1 MNRYSYKAFDQAGA
15 PLKGVLSALDQDD
28 ARQQLKARGLLVS
41 DLQPEQKRRSFSI
54 SRKLSLSDLEFL
66 TAELSVLLDAG
77 LKIDKGVEVLA
88 RSASKPAQA
97 ELLNKISGDLKKG
110 LQLSQVLRQT
120 GVFDPL
126 YINLVEIGETT
137 GQLAQMFRKLAEDL
151 AFRRDLQQK
160 VTQAMTYP
168 AVVLSVCLGALLFI
182 LNFVVPNMA
191 QMFRGQQDLPIYT
204 EILLGTADWFGQYQ
218 WYLLLF
224 LLALAALVKSSWHK
238 PQWQA
243 VISRMQLRLP
253 FIRTLTLLLERIR
266 FNGALSM
273 MLNAGV
279 SIDQAMTLAAGSVRQ
294 PQLRHELESAIA
306 RVKRG
311 EQLSAVLG
319 QSRIYPQ
326 FYQSLLVVGE
336 ETGELGRIFN
346 EITNRSQKEFS
357 QWVLRFTSLLEPL
370 MILFMGGLVG
380 GVVVILMMSITSGTS
395 AL

>member
-15 PLKGVLSALDQDD
+15 PLKGVLTALDQDD

-54 SRKLSLSDLEFL
+54 NRKLSLGDLEFL

-120 GVFDPL
+120 GLFDAL
-126 YINLVEIGETT
+126 YINLVEIGEAT

-224 LLALAALVKSSWHK
+224 LLALGAFVKSSWHK

-243 VISRMQLRLP
+243 VISRTQLRLP
-253 FIRTLTLLLERIR
+253 FLRTLTLLLERIR

>member
-1 MNRYSYKAFDQAGA
+1 MNRYSYKAFDQAGT
-15 PLKGVLSALDQDD
+15 PLNGVVSAQDQDD
-28 ARQQLKARGLLVS
+28 ARQQLKARGLLVR
-41 DLQPEQKRRSFSI
+41 DLQPEQKRRNFSI
-54 SRKLSLSDLEFL
+54 NKKLSLSDLEFL

-120 GVFDPL
+120 GVFDAL
-126 YINLVEIGETT
+126 YINLVEIGEAT

-224 LLALAALVKSSWHK
+224 LLGLAAFVKSSWHK

-243 VISRMQLRLP
+243 VISRTQLRLP
-253 FIRTLTLLLERIR
+253 FLRTLTLLLERIR

-346 EITNRSQKEFS
+346 EITHRSQKEFS

>member
-15 PLKGVLSALDQDD
+15 PLKGVLTALDQDD

-54 SRKLSLSDLEFL
+54 NRKLSLSDLEFL

-120 GVFDPL
+120 GVFDAL
-126 YINLVEIGETT
+126 YINLVEIGEAT

-204 EILLGTADWFGQYQ
+204 EILLGTADWFGHYQ

-224 LLALAALVKSSWHK
+224 LLGLAALVKSSWHK

-243 VISRMQLRLP
+243 MISRTQLRLP
-253 FIRTLTLLLERIR
+253 FLRTLTLLLERIR

>member
-41 DLQPEQKRRSFSI
+41 ELQPEQKRRSFSI
-54 SRKLSLSDLEFL
+54 SSKLSLSDLEFL

>member
-1 MNRYSYKAFDQAGA
+1 MNRYSYKAFDQAGT
-15 PLKGVLSALDQDD
+15 PLNGVVSAQDQDD
-28 ARQQLKARGLLVS
+28 ARQQLKARGLLVR
-41 DLQPEQKRRSFSI
+41 DLQPEQKRRNFSI
-54 SRKLSLSDLEFL
+54 NKKLSLSDLEFL

-120 GVFDPL
+120 GVFDAL
-126 YINLVEIGETT
+126 YINLVEIGEAT

-218 WYLLLF
+218 WFLLLF
-224 LLALAALVKSSWHK
+224 LLGLAALVKSSWHK

-243 VISRMQLRLP
+243 VISRTQLRLP
-253 FIRTLTLLLERIR
+253 FLRTLTLLLERIR

-346 EITNRSQKEFS
+346 EITHRSQKEFS

>member
-1 MNRYSYKAFDQAGA
+1 MNRYSYKAFDQAGT
-15 PLKGVLSALDQDD
+15 PLNGVVSAQDQDD
-28 ARQQLKARGLLVS
+28 ARQQLKARGLLVR
-41 DLQPEQKRRSFSI
+41 DLQPEQKRRNFI
-54 SRKLSLSDLEFL
+54 INKKLSLSDLEFL

-120 GVFDPL
+120 GVFDAL
-126 YINLVEIGETT
+126 YINLVEIGEAT

-218 WYLLLF
+218 WFLLLF
-224 LLALAALVKSSWHK
+224 LLGLAALVKSSWHK

-243 VISRMQLRLP
+243 VISRTQLRLP
-253 FIRTLTLLLERIR
+253 FLRTLTLLLERIR

-346 EITNRSQKEFS
+346 EITHRSQKEFS

>member
-15 PLKGVLSALDQDD
+15 PLNGVLSALDQDD

-41 DLQPEQKRRSFSI
+41 DLQPEQTRLSFSF

-110 LQLSQVLRQT
+110 LQLSQVLRQSA
-120 GVFDPL
+120 VFDPL
-126 YINLVEIGETT
+126 YINLVEIGEAT

-253 FIRTLTLLLERIR
+253 FVRTLTLLLERIR

-346 EITNRSQKEFS
+346 EIANRSQKEFS

>member
-1 MNRYSYKAFDQAGA
+1 M
-15 PLKGVLSALDQDD
+15 KGVVSALDQDD

-41 DLQPEQKRRSFSI
+41 DLQPEQKRYSFGI
-54 SRKLSLSDLEFL
+54 NRKLSLGDLEFL

-77 LKIDKGVEVLA
+77 LKIDKAVEVLA

-110 LQLSQVLRQT
+110 LQLSQVLRQS

-126 YINLVEIGETT
+126 YINLFEIGEAT

-168 AVVLSVCLGALLFI
+168 AVVLTVCLGALLFI

-218 WYLLLF
+218 WYLLAF

-243 VISRMQLRLP
+243 VISRTQLRVP
-253 FIRTLTLLLERIR
+253 FLRTLTLLLERIR

-311 EQLSAVLG
+311 EQLSEVLG

-336 ETGELGRIFN
+336 ETGELGRIFS

>member
-15 PLKGVLSALDQDD
+15 PHKGVISASDPDE
-28 ARQQLKARGLLVS
+28 ARQQLKASGLLVS
-41 DLQPEQKRRSFSI
+41 DLQPEKVSRSFSI
-54 SRKLSLSDLEFL
+54 RQKLTLSDLEFL

-77 LKIDKGVEVLA
+77 LKIDKGIEVLA

-110 LQLSQVLRQT
+110 LQLSQVLRQS

-126 YINLVEIGETT
+126 YINLVEIGEAT

-204 EILLGTADWFGQYQ
+204 AILLGTADWFGQYQ

-224 LLALAALVKSSWHK
+224 LLALATLVKSSWQK

-243 VISRMQLRLP
+243 VISRTQLRLP
-253 FIRTLTLLLERIR
+253 FLRTLTLLLERIR

-279 SIDQAMTLAAGSVRQ
+279 SIDQAMTLAAGSVKQ

-380 GVVVILMMSITSGTS
+380 GVVVILMMSITSGTA

>member
-1 MNRYSYKAFDQAGA
+1 M
-15 PLKGVLSALDQDD
+15 KGVVSALDQDD

-41 DLQPEQKRRSFSI
+41 DLQPEQKRYSFGI
-54 SRKLSLSDLEFL
+54 NRKLSLGDLEFL

-77 LKIDKGVEVLA
+77 LKIDKAVEVLA

-110 LQLSQVLRQT
+110 LQLSQVLRQS

-126 YINLVEIGETT
+126 YINLVEIGEAT

-168 AVVLSVCLGALLFI
+168 AVVLTVCLGALLFI

-218 WYLLLF
+218 WYLLAL

-243 VISRMQLRLP
+243 VISRTQLRVP
-253 FIRTLTLLLERIR
+253 FLRTLTLLLERIR

-311 EQLSAVLG
+311 EQLSEVLG

-336 ETGELGRIFN
+336 ETGELGRIFS

>member
-1 MNRYSYKAFDQAGA
+1 MNRYSYKAFDQAGT
-15 PLKGVLSALDQDD
+15 PLNGVVSAQDQDD
-28 ARQQLKARGLLVS
+28 ARQQLKARGLLVR
-41 DLQPEQKRRSFSI
+41 DLQPEQKRRNFSI
-54 SRKLSLSDLEFL
+54 NKKLSLSDLEFL

-120 GVFDPL
+120 GVFDAL
-126 YINLVEIGETT
+126 YINLVEIGEAT

-218 WYLLLF
+218 WFLLLF
-224 LLALAALVKSSWHK
+224 LLGLAALVKSSWHK

-243 VISRMQLRLP
+243 VISRTQLRLP
-253 FIRTLTLLLERIR
+253 FLRTLTLLLERIR

-294 PQLRHELESAIA
+294 PQLRHELELAIA

-346 EITNRSQKEFS
+346 EITHRSQKEFS

>member
-15 PLKGVLSALDQDD
+15 PLKGVLTALDQDD

-54 SRKLSLSDLEFL
+54 NRKLSLSDLEFL

-126 YINLVEIGETT
+126 YINLVEIGEAT

-168 AVVLSVCLGALLFI
+168 AVVLSVCVGALLFI

-204 EILLGTADWFGQYQ
+204 EILLGTADWFGNYQ

-224 LLALAALVKSSWHK
+224 LLVLGALVKSSWHK

-243 VISRMQLRLP
+243 VISRTQLRLP
-253 FIRTLTLLLERIR
+253 FLRTLTLLLERIR

-273 MLNAGV
+273 MLSAGV